1 MKETDEECRA
11 NERVYL
17 WFFGGE
23 QILLRGDEIMYLHTE
38 QRKVYIHTRHNVYRI
53 RGSLKEAVSRLSDL
67 PMVKTHASYLVHL
80 DHLEKISSHS
90 AVLKNGEEIPVSAR
104 CWHEAKPEV
113 EAYYERRKGTGKMR

>member
-1 MKETDEECRA
+1 MKESGEEYRA

-23 QILLRGDEIMYLHTE
+23 RIMLRGIEIMYLHTE

-53 RGSLKEAVSRLSDL
+53 RGSLKDAVSRLSDL
-67 PMVKTHASYLVHL
+67 PMVKTHASYVVHL

-104 CWHEAKPEV
+104 CWREAKPEV
-113 EAYYERRKGTGKMR
+113 DAYFGNQKCVDRR

>member
-1 MKETDEECRA
+1 MKESGEKYRA

-23 QILLRGDEIMYLHTE
+23 RIMLRGSEIMYLHTE

-53 RGSLKEAVSRLSDL
+53 RGSLKDAVSRLSDL
-67 PMVKTHASYLVHL
+67 PMIKTHASYVVHL

-104 CWHEAKPEV
+104 CWREAKPEV
-113 EAYYERRKGTGKMR
+113 DTYFGNQKCVDRR